1 VAVQK
6 TIELAG
12 TGDTVEDAVQEA
24 LDRAQS
30 TLEGVTSFE
39 VREISGIV
47 EDGRTVFRVELRV
60 WFTLLERLHG

>member
-6 TIELAG
+6 RIELAG

-30 TLEGVTSFE
+30 TLEGITSFE
-39 VREISGIV
+39 VREISGSI

>member
-1 VAVQK
+1 MAVQK

-39 VREISGIV
+39 VREISGV
-47 EDGRTVFRVELRV
+47 VDDGRTVFRVELRV